1 MMQAS
6 NRDACPWLKHKRT
19 CKKQMPPGSFLAR
32 RLDPTPR
39 TTNPI
44 SHPDISQSLMPNVS
58 ESQSVIL
65 SSHDLWEN
73 NPKHLPGPSRTN
85 PPPGPRNSATVLF
98 ADWPSVAVWIHPTRD
113 KATRFSHL
121 GHGSPSR

>member
-44 SHPDISQSLMPNVS
+44 SDPDISQSLPPNVS

-65 SSHDLWEN
+65 SSHDLWGN
-73 NPKHLPGPSRTN
+73 NPRRLPEPSRTN
-85 PPPGPRNSATVLF
+85 PLLGPQIQRLSRLWIGPTLLPEFIPAMIKQTGLRISCMVL
-98 ADWPSVAVWIHPTRD
+98 HQ
-113 KATRFSHL
+113 
-121 GHGSPSR
+121 